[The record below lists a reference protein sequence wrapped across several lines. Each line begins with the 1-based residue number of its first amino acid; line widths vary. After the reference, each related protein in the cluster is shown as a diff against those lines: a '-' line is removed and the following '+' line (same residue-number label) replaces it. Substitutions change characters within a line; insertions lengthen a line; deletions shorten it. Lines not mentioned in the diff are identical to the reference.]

1 MSFVVTMR
9 RTLPIRI
16 FLAQVKKELSW
27 KKKKKWNNENS
38 NNDNDK

>member
-16 FLAQVKKELSW
+16 FLAQVKMELSW
-27 KKKKKWNNENS
+27 KKKKWNNENS

>member
-16 FLAQVKKELSW
+16 FLAQVKMELSW
-27 KKKKKWNNENS
+27 KKKWNNENS